1 MAALMIALFVI
12 LVAWGWYLVP
22 KKTGAHK
29 SSRLSFGRQQS
40 KSGRAPEVT
49 VIPVARV
56 AGNSAYREQ
65 VPGAP
70 GPPSP
75 ASARRSRIRGVL
87 VAMAVISAAAAL
99 YIRSLNWWLIHIGV
113 DALLLIYYG
122 LSLQVQSRAASLSRS
137 QGAGSRGRSDPV
149 LRRVVGG

>member
-40 KSGRAPEVT
+40 KSGRTPEVT

-56 AGNSAYREQ
+56 TGNNGYQER

-70 GPPSP
+70 GPPSA
-75 ASARRSRIRGVL
+75 ASARRSRVRGFL
-87 VAMAVISAAAAL
+87 LAMAVISAAAAL
-99 YIRSLNWWLIHIGV
+99 YTRSLNWWLTHIGI
-113 DALLLIYYG
+113 DALLLVYYG
-122 LSLQVQSRAASLSRS
+122 LSLQLQSRSASVSRS
-137 QGAGSRGRSDPV
+137 RGVGSRGRSDPV